1 MMSCTR
7 LYVYPTEALVDQAR
21 KNSRL
26 SLMKILVWRGGK
38 AGKTKYNVNMDEHI
52 GSRDQI

>member
-1 MMSCTR
+1 MMSYTR